1 MDEKEFLMEIM
12 EINERLSDVK
22 SKEELDDMRASNS
35 GMLDWFS

>member
-35 GMLDWFS
+35 GMLD